1 MKTEKETPAIVVYGT
16 SWCPDV
22 MFARRYLDRHG
33 VDYEYLDI
41 DVNKQAMEAL
51 LDISG
56 KDWLVPTVILPDG
69 LVLSNP
75 SIKELANKLGRP
87 KLKHRSK

>member
-1 MKTEKETPAIVVYGT
+1 MTTDTEKSTLILYGT

-33 VDYEYLDI
+33 IEYEYLDI
-41 DVNKQAMEAL
+41 DADADAKKAI

-56 KDWLVPTVILPDG
+56 ADWLVPTITFSDGSILC
-69 LVLSNP
+69 NP
-75 SIKELANKLGRP
+75 SIKELANKLGHP
-87 KLKHRSK
+87 KRRKIR